1 MHLERRVFA
10 IGVALMAALTLGGCV
25 SEVSYQDA
33 QNALIR
39 PASRPWV
46 APTPSKHKENYL
58 QVRGKGKEEP
68 RFGFV
73 RTGYELFAPFRLG
86 VTMGG
91 FDAKLVEYSLDQQ
104 GCVELD
110 VPNSNPLQ
118 FAAFCGFKT
127 SATNWAMTVGYNL
140 GGSSNQSAFVNFN
153 DAGDRIRMKIEAD
166 DESELRFYAKTTVAI
181 DWTLVSTIDA
191 DDLGFDLTEE
201 SLVPGYGGSRL
212 NKNGEIGFANF
223 WATRAPRPDPS
234 DEQRVLDYT
243 LEGIKFNL
251 KGIQRLDDESPD
263 ESDALDN
270 LDSARSNYQMAY
282 AYIDL
287 NLPMTDDND
296 DALAYLGKSIQFTD
310 KALDLTFDG
319 KYKAAWKQSQK
330 AADWGNRAA
339 EIYFDLNL
347 DF

>member
-1 MHLERRVFA
+1 MHPDRRVFPTRL
-10 IGVALMAALTLGGCV
+10 ALMAALTLGGCA

-46 APTPSKHKENYL
+46 APTPSKHKETYL

-91 FDAKLVEYSLDQQ
+91 FDAKLVEYSLGQQ

-110 VPNSNPLQ
+110 VPESNPLQ

-140 GGSSNQSAFVNFN
+140 GGSSGQSGFVNFN

-191 DDLGFDLTEE
+191 DDLGLDLTEE
-201 SLVPGYGGSRL
+201 SLVPGYGGSLL
-212 NKNGEIGFANF
+212 NKNGEIGFASF
-223 WATRAPRPDPS
+223 WATRAPRPAPS
-234 DEQRVLDYT
+234 DEQRVLDYSM
-243 LEGIKFNL
+243 EGIKFNL
-251 KGIQRLDDESPD
+251 KSIQRLGDEFPDDDE
-263 ESDALDN
+263 ALDN
-270 LDSARSNYQMAY
+270 LGSARWNYQMAFET
-282 AYIDL
+282 IDL
-287 NLPMTDDND
+287 DLPATDDND
-296 DALAYLGKSIQFTD
+296 DALGYLEKSIQATD
-310 KALDLTFDG
+310 KALELTLGG
-319 KYKAAWKQSQK
+319 KYKAASKQSQK
-330 AADWGNRAA
+330 AADWGSRAA
-339 EIYFDLNL
+339 AIYFDLNL